1 MQITE
6 THNSSDGAAVVEGEW
21 RLTEES
27 LSCSAIPVS
36 VEYVVDLYP
45 FVTRIQEL
53 H

>member
-6 THNSSDGAAVVEGEW
+6 THNSSDGAAVVEG
-21 RLTEES
+21 EES